1 MMCKTDSPVVLY
13 PFRRRVW
20 TLAHKAVGF
29 AIFVSGVAVI
39 ALYLLRRI
47 SNG

>member
-1 MMCKTDSPVVLY
+1 MMCKTDSPFVRY

-29 AIFVSGVAVI
+29 AIFVSGLAVI
-39 ALYLLRRI
+39 VLHLLQQI